1 MTDRPPDEPAG
12 PTATPGAGGVPDD
25 VPPTAAGQ
33 DVQRRAFLRQ
43 LTGEAV
49 VNTARLAGLSA
60 AVRRSLVAAGEAVV
74 RDLDPSTGEAAVRD
88 PDPSTTDGPAA
99 RPDAG
104 QASAPSASTV
114 SAGDRPTRPDP
125 PVEPGQAI
133 TVTPRQDEILR
144 LGATAVLGVND
155 ASGAPHLT
163 SSIFDWDGATLRLP
177 AELFAARAERVAVD
191 PRVSVLVKE
200 PSSDAW
206 VAVTGWAS
214 VVSGDDVEAEML
226 PILRKYMSDDEADRL
241 WTEMRTSGDRVVIRV
256 RPTRL
261 VWRLD
266 P

>member
-1 MTDRPPDEPAG
+1 VTDRPPDEPAG
-12 PTATPGAGGVPDD
+12 PTPTAAAEGVPEDAA
-25 VPPTAAGQ
+25 PTVAGQ

-49 VNTARLAGLSA
+49 VTTARLAGLSA
-60 AVRRSLVAAGEAVV
+60 AVRRSLVAAGESVA
-74 RDLDPSTGEAAVRD
+74 RDLDPPAGETARE
-88 PDPSTTDGPAA
+88 PDPSATEVPAA

-104 QASAPSASTV
+104 EASASPASMA
-114 SAGDRPTRPDP
+114 SAGARPARQDP
-125 PVEPGQAI
+125 PFEPGPAI
-133 TVTPRQDEILR
+133 ALTPRQHEILR

-163 SSIFDWDGATLRLP
+163 SSIYDWDGATLRLP
-177 AELFAARAERVAVD
+177 AELFAARAERVGAD

-200 PSSDAW
+200 TSSDAW

-214 VVSGDDVEAEML
+214 IVSGADVETEML

-241 WTEMRTSGDRVVIRV
+241 WTEMRSSGDPVVIRV

-261 VWRLD
+261 VWRLE

>member
-1 MTDRPPDEPAG
+1 MTDRPTDEP
-12 PTATPGAGGVPDD
+12 PGA
-25 VPPTAAGQ
+25 PPTEAAAEDPAASPTTIAAQ

-88 PDPSTTDGPAA
+88 ADPSATDEPPA

-104 QASAPSASTV
+104 QASASSASRV
-114 SAGDRPTRPDP
+114 SAGARPTRPDP
-125 PVEPGQAI
+125 PVEPGPAI
-133 TVTPRQDEILR
+133 TLTPRQDEILR

-163 SSIFDWDGATLRLP
+163 SSIYDWDGATLRLP
-177 AELFAARAERVAVD
+177 AELFAARAERVEAD

-200 PSSDAW
+200 MSSDAW

-214 VVSGDDVEAEML
+214 VVSGDDVEAQML
-226 PILRKYMSDDEADRL
+226 PILRKYVSDDEADRL
-241 WTEMRTSGDRVVIRV
+241 WTEMRSSGDRVVIRV

>member
-1 MTDRPPDEPAG
+1 
-12 PTATPGAGGVPDD
+12 
-25 VPPTAAGQ
+25 
-33 DVQRRAFLRQ
+33 VQRRAFLRQ

-74 RDLDPSTGEAAVRD
+74 RDLDPSAGGAAVRD
-88 PDPSTTDGPAA
+88 PDAPAIDEPAA
-99 RPDAG
+99 RPDTG
-104 QASAPSASTV
+104 QASASSPNV
-114 SAGDRPTRPDP
+114 SAGARPTRRDT
-125 PVEPGQAI
+125 PVEPGPAV

-155 ASGAPHLT
+155 PSGAPHLT
-163 SSIFDWDGATLRLP
+163 SSIYDWDGATLRLP
-177 AELFAARAERVAVD
+177 AELLAARAERVAAD
-191 PRVSVLVKE
+191 PQVSVLVKE
-200 PSSDAW
+200 TTSDAW

-214 VVSGDDVEAEML
+214 VVSGDDLEAEML

-241 WTEMRTSGDRVVIRV
+241 WTEMRSSGDRVVIRV

>member
-1 MTDRPPDEPAG
+1 
-12 PTATPGAGGVPDD
+12 
-25 VPPTAAGQ
+25 
-33 DVQRRAFLRQ
+33 VQRRAFLRQ

-88 PDPSTTDGPAA
+88 PKAPAIDEPAA

-104 QASAPSASTV
+104 QASASSSTV
-114 SAGDRPTRPDP
+114 SAGPRPTRRDP
-125 PVEPGQAI
+125 PVEPGPAI
-133 TVTPRQDEILR
+133 AVTPRQDEILR

-163 SSIFDWDGATLRLP
+163 SSIYDWDGATLRLP
-177 AELFAARAERVAVD
+177 AELLAARAERVAAD
-191 PRVSVLVKE
+191 PQVSVLVKE
-200 PSSDAW
+200 TTSDAW

-241 WTEMRTSGDRVVIRV
+241 WTEMRSSGDRVVIRV

-261 VWRLD
+261 VWRPD

>member
-1 MTDRPPDEPAG
+1 MTDRPADEPLG
-12 PTATPGAGGVPDD
+12 
-25 VPPTAAGQ
+25 VPPTDAASEEPAASPATVAGQ

-43 LTGEAV
+43 LSGEAV
-49 VNTARLAGLSA
+49 VNTARLVGLSA
-60 AVRRSLVAAGEAVV
+60 AIRRSLFAAGEAVV
-74 RDLDPSTGEAAVRD
+74 RDLDPSTGEAAVPD
-88 PDPSTTDGPAA
+88 PDASAIDEPAA
-99 RPDAG
+99 RPDVG
-104 QASAPSASTV
+104 QASASSSTV
-114 SAGDRPTRPDP
+114 PAGARAARPEP
-125 PVEPGQAI
+125 PAESGPAV
-133 TVTPRQDEILR
+133 TLTPRQDEILR

-163 SSIFDWDGATLRLP
+163 SSIYDWDGATLRLP
-177 AELFAARAERVAVD
+177 SELFAARAERVEAD
-191 PRVSVLVKE
+191 PRVSVLVTE
-200 PSSDAW
+200 GSSEAW

-214 VVSGDDVEAEML
+214 VVTGDDVEAEML